1 MKAVFKKE
9 LQQLFHSMIGYT
21 FLVAFSVISGYYFL
35 TVCLLPSHGN
45 VQPYFSSVFS
55 VLMLLIPIITMRSF
69 AEERKARTDQ
79 LLLSSPLKPRQ
90 IVLGKFLA
98 VFLFFLL
105 SLIPCLFHVAVL
117 AGKGVFEPS
126 LVVSGLTGMIL
137 AGAAFLAI
145 GLLISALTE
154 NQVVACITTYCTL
167 LLFWLIG
174 YAANYTAAPTL
185 QKILFALSLASRFN
199 SFAMGLLSFSGIAF
213 FVSIA
218 AAAISLNTL
227 AVAFMR
233 D

>member
-35 TVCLLPSHGN
+35 TICLLPSRGD
-45 VQPYFSSVFS
+45 VRPYFSSVFS

-79 LLLSSPLKPRQ
+79 LLLSSPLKPRE
-90 IVLGKFLA
+90 IVMGKFLA
-98 VFLFFLL
+98 VFIFFLF
-105 SLIPCLFHVAVL
+105 SLVPCLFHIAML
-117 AGKGVFEPS
+117 CTKGVFEPS
-126 LVVSGLTGMIL
+126 LVFCGLFGICIS
-137 AGAAFLAI
+137 GAAFLAI
-145 GLLISALTE
+145 GLLISSLTE

-174 YAANYTAAPTL
+174 YAANYTASAAL
-185 QKILFALSLASRFN
+185 QRVLFAVSLASRFN
-199 SFAMGLLSFSGIAF
+199 SFSMGLLSFSGVAF

-227 AVAFMR
+227 VVTRMR